1 MTMVRMAR
9 LVLITLVV
17 ASLTLLSACGSRES
31 RRDAHFERAKKYLA
45 EGKSAEGIIELK
57 NTVQIDPKFAQ
68 AYGLL
73 GETYLKTRDYRSAL
87 GYYNKAVQ
95 LAPTNLDYVVPFANI
110 LVAAR
115 RFDRLDEVLSALP
128 EEARKSYRVATI
140 EAASLQLRDRGEEA
154 ASLLKSLLQRPDL
167 KPEERAG
174 VNLALA
180 QMAIKGKRLEEA
192 EKYAKAAVAA
202 RPQDVNAILTLSRI
216 EEERGNI
223 KGAEAVLTGAP
234 AELKGDLR
242 LTAGLIGFYGRQ
254 NRLDDVRKEVDAFA
268 AQKEISPEGRLLV
281 ADTYLR
287 LRQASQAEK
296 ILLAGIEGAKP
307 DSRLITAFTRIKA
320 AEGKVDEAVAVLEA
334 AAKRITPPSAVHTSL
349 ARLDIQLKHLD
360 KAKAV
365 VDQILAANADD
376 FEGRVLQAQVE
387 LLTKDPQAA
396 LDHFREL
403 LKEAPQD
410 AQIHA
415 GLAGCHLALGEELLG
430 RQELEKVVEL
440 SPENTT
446 ARIQLARLYLKDKDE
461 ETALSRLQP
470 LAEMNAPPPQG
481 IEMLLS
487 LLLKKKKVEEA
498 HKVIDPLVERFPQ
511 NPIYATQKAV
521 LEARTNHLDKGI
533 AILEKQVEANPKS
546 VQLLSALSR
555 LYEWAHRG
563 KEVVATYERILKLQ
577 PDNALA
583 ANNLAYRLA
592 EMGQQMER
600 AASLAKGLAERY
612 PKDANVADTYAWV
625 LFKQGKAKEA
635 RAILG
640 KALEGKE
647 AKEIPPIVRYHEA
660 AIALAAGDREAARRA
675 IAQCLAAK
683 PNPKAGWLKDAKAL
697 EAKLKA

>member
-1 MTMVRMAR
+1 MTIVRLAR
-9 LVLITLVV
+9 LVTVALVV

-57 NTVQIDPKFAQ
+57 NTAQIDPKFAQ

-73 GETYLKTRDYRSAL
+73 GETYLKTHDYRSAL

-95 LAPTNLDYVVPFANI
+95 LAPTHLDYVVPFANI

-115 RFDRLDEVLSALP
+115 RFDRLDEVLAGLP

-154 ASLLKSLLQRPDL
+154 AALLKSLLGRSDL

-174 VNLALA
+174 VNMALA

-192 EKYAKAAVAA
+192 QGYAKAAVAA
-202 RPQDVNAILTLSRI
+202 NPEDVNALLMLSRI
-216 EEERGNI
+216 EEKRGDI
-223 KGAEAVLTGAP
+223 AAAEATLTGAP
-234 AELKGDLR
+234 EGLEGDPR
-242 LTAGLIGFYGRQ
+242 LIAGLIGFYGRQ
-254 NRLDDVRKEVDAFA
+254 DRLDDVRRVVDAFA
-268 AQKEISPEGRLLV
+268 AQKEITPEGRLLI

-287 LRQASQAEK
+287 LRQVARAEE
-296 ILLAGIEGAKP
+296 ILLAGIEEEKP
-307 DSRLITAFTRIKA
+307 DSRLITAFTQIKA
-320 AEGKVDEAVAVLEA
+320 AEGKVEDAVAVLER
-334 AAKRITPPSAVHTSL
+334 AAKRIPPPSAVHTSL

-365 VDQILAANADD
+365 VDQILAANEDD
-376 FEGRVLQAQVE
+376 FEGRILQAQVE
-387 LLTKDPQAA
+387 LLSKDPQGA

-446 ARIQLARLYLKDKDE
+446 ARIQLARLYLKDKDVD
-461 ETALSRLQP
+461 TALARLEP

-481 IEMLLS
+481 IEILLS
-487 LLLKKKKVEEA
+487 LLLQKKKVEEA
-498 HKVIDPLVERFPQ
+498 HKVIDTLAERFPA
-511 NPIYATQKAV
+511 NPVYATQKAV
-521 LEARTNHLDKGI
+521 LEARTGHLDKGI
-533 AILEKQVEANPKS
+533 AILKKQVEANPRS

-555 LYEWAHRG
+555 LYEWGDRG
-563 KEVVATYERILKLQ
+563 KEAVATYERILELQ
-577 PDNALA
+577 PDDAMA

-592 EMGQQMER
+592 EMGQQVAR
-600 AASLAKGLAERY
+600 AATLAKGLAERY

-625 LFKQGKAKEA
+625 LYKQGKSKEA
-635 RAILG
+635 RAILE

-647 AKEIPPIVRYHEA
+647 AKAIPAIVRYHQA
-660 AIALAAGDREAARRA
+660 AIAMATGSREAARQA
-675 IAQCLAAK
+675 IEACLAAK
-683 PNPKAGWLKDAKAL
+683 PRGPWVKEARAL
-697 EAKLKA
+697 QAKLKG